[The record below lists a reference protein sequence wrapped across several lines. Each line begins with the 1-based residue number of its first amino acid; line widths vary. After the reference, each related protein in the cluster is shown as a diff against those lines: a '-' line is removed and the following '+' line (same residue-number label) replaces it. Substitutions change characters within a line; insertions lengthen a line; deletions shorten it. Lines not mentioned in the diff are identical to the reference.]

1 MRSFLLKNTNSAF
14 YIKPIRTDATICLLV
29 RPQPVSFA
37 TLLYISSKWSNGILV
52 AHVHSGLIRFICV
65 LCLFVFICV
74 FLCFFVFICV
84 YLCLFVFI
92 CACLYL
98 FVFSCVYLCLFLVW
112 GFHNSSLQNFVAPSV
127 MEPTAVKIIGGCRHF
142 ACSIVWFLT
151 PAM

>member
-14 YIKPIRTDATICLLV
+14 YIKPIRTYATIYLLV
-29 RPQPVSFA
+29 HPQPVSFA
-37 TLLYISSKWSNGILV
+37 TLLCVSSKRPNGILV

-65 LCLFVFICV
+65 CVYLCL
-74 FLCFFVFICV
+74 FVFICV
-84 YLCLFVFI
+84 YLCLFVLI
-92 CACLYL
+92 
-98 FVFSCVYLCLFLVW
+98 CVYLCVLVVW
-112 GFHNSSLQNFVAPSV
+112 GFHKSALQNFVVPSV